1 MSFGGDQ
8 SYAERVRRRPAYAR
22 YKNRKKT
29 IRQRF
34 QKGLITADERAI
46 LLEQAYRRYRS
57 DPTTLLGGEDSRER
71 LAGHLFWEKI
81 KDQPREWFER
91 MKAQSLEY
99 RGGSFCG
106 ADSCAGAPVY
116 TLCKCRCGG
125 LFHGAANRG
134 SLKVTD
140 TDIDDALSA
149 ARSDS
154 RPQSERWCAE
164 AGCGR
169 MLSETAR
176 AARERRCVDH
186 RRREDET
193 DDSWADR
200 VARVAQVDRV
210 RRPDPSASFRR
221 PRDNSPEWADEVV
234 VCGLCGARRNRPL
247 RVFEGVRLCGR
258 CASGF
263 TETGDG
269 ETQPR
274 STGGVSRPADRPG

>member
-34 QKGLITADERAI
+34 QKGMITADERAI

-221 PRDNSPEWADEVV
+221 PRDNSPEWADEG
-234 VCGLCGARRNRPL
+234 CRL
-247 RVFEGVRLCGR
+247 RVVRRPEEPTAQGVRGSCGCADGALERRGRGGQRCGR
-258 CASGF
+258 SGR
-263 TETGDG
+263 T
-269 ETQPR
+269 
-274 STGGVSRPADRPG
+274 TGGLS